1 LLAALA
7 AISYTAEPSF
17 AEILPQGSNVASAAS
32 LVSPVAVPP
41 GVNGGYVP
49 PPTSAPRTAVSS
61 PFPALF

>member
-1 LLAALA
+1 LLSALA
-7 AISYTAEPSF
+7 VISYTAEPSF
-17 AEILPQGSNVASAAS
+17 AQILPKGSNVASAAS
-32 LVSPVAVPP
+32 LVSTFAVPP